1 VVFRHY
7 SCGRGEQKVLRRMER
22 RALPAIE
29 FQPTKRESDMAAPYR
44 LPKTLLGVRVP
55 KKLRKS
61 KLIDWLLNDPIGR
74 NLMADAL
81 VAAAGAVAAALTR
94 NPPKPVKRGVR
105 EAAEA
110 GRELTHGAG
119 DKLASAAEIFGSA
132 LTGAAGHLFPE
143 EDGVDTKR
151 KKKKK
156 KGRNETKGKGEG
168 AHFSRH

>member
-1 VVFRHY
+1 
-7 SCGRGEQKVLRRMER
+7 
-22 RALPAIE
+22 
-29 FQPTKRESDMAAPYR
+29 MAAPYR

-61 KLIDWLLNDPIGR
+61 KLIDWLLNDPLGR

-94 NPPKPVKRGVR
+94 NPPKPVKRGVQK
-105 EAAEA
+105 AAEA
-110 GRELTHGAG
+110 GRDLTHGAG
-119 DKLASAAEIFGSA
+119 DQLVSAAEVFGSA

-143 EDGVDTKR
+143 QDSVNAKR
-151 KKKKK
+151 KNKEK
-156 KGRNETKGKGEG
+156 KGRNETKGRGEG